1 MKTLKEKA
9 VFNSAASNLWEILSD
24 VTRCDW
30 IDTIDRIEMEG
41 DCRVFEMA
49 GMGKIKE
56 RIIKLDNG
64 SMELQYSAVETS
76 TPINHHLATIKIF
89 EVADNESI
97 LDWTTEIDPEI
108 FANAIHQGMLISISG
123 LRKVLDES

>member
-1 MKTLKEKA
+1 MKILKEEA
-9 VFNSAASNLWEILSD
+9 VFNWAAIKLWKILSD

-30 IDTIDRIEMEG
+30 IDTVDNIEMEG

-56 RIIKLDNG
+56 RIINLDNA
-64 SMELQYSAVETS
+64 SMELQYSAVETPA
-76 TPINHHLATIKIF
+76 PINHHLATIKISEATNNKCF
-89 EVADNESI
+89 
-97 LDWTTEIDPEI
+97 LDWTTEIDPEM
-108 FANAIHQGMLISISG
+108 FADAIHQGMLISISG

>member
-89 EVADNESI
+89 EVADNEYI

-108 FANAIHQGMLISISG
+108 FADAIHQGMLISISG